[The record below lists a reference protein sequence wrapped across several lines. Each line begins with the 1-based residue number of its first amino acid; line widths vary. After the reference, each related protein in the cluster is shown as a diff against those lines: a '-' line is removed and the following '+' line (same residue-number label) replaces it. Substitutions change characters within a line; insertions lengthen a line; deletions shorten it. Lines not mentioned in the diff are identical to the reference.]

1 MTHKV
6 ARTGLMLV
14 LALLIAVPFS
24 LLAQDQTSSDTQSAS
39 QSTPSTAD
47 SSTTSNTDATSTD
60 ATSAAA
66 TSKDKKDKKDKDK
79 DKKKPKNSDV
89 DNIGSRDINK
99 GSINFISLDKEI
111 AMGRQLAA
119 EVERQVKLIDDPTI
133 NEYVNRVGQNI
144 VRNSDAKVPFTIKV
158 VESDEINAF
167 ALPGG
172 FFYVNSGLILA
183 ADEEAELAGVMAHEI
198 GHVAARHGTEQYS
211 KGELVNFASI
221 PLIFMGGVGGFAIRQ
236 AAGFL
241 IPMQF
246 LQFSRA
252 DESEADYL
260 GLQYMYKTG
269 YDPTA
274 TVSFFEKLQAKE
286 SAKPGSVS
294 KMFSTHPPT
303 GDRIEKD
310 KKNIELILPSREQ
323 YVVTTSEFNRVK
335 AQLAQLENRRPSQ
348 EESNKPSLRRK
359 TTTQRRDPNDR
370 TTDRGTGTSSGTS
383 SDDDS
388 DRPTL
393 KRSPSSQPQT
403 PSTDPNSTSTSPST
417 SSSTSSPTNSQDS
430 AKSADSTSPDD
441 SQNNDPDRP
450 VLKRRN

>member
-6 ARTGLMLV
+6 ARMGLMFV
-14 LALLIAVPFS
+14 LALLIAVPFP
-24 LLAQDQTSSDTQSAS
+24 LLAQTQSDDN
-39 QSTPSTAD
+39 QSTSDQDANAKSD
-47 SSTTSNTDATSTD
+47 SKS
-60 ATSAAA
+60 
-66 TSKDKKDKKDKDK
+66 KDKKDKDK
-79 DKKKPKNSDV
+79 DDKSKGKKPKNSDV
-89 DNIGSRDINK
+89 DNIGARNINK
-99 GSINFISLDKEI
+99 GSINFYSLDKEI

-119 EVERQVKLIDDPTI
+119 EVERQVKLVEDPTI

-183 ADEEAELAGVMAHEI
+183 ADDESELAGVMAHEI
-198 GHVAARHGTEQYS
+198 AHVAARHGTEQAS

-236 AAGFL
+236 AAGLL

-246 LQFSRA
+246 LQFSRK
-252 DESEADYL
+252 DEAEADYF
-260 GLQYMYKTG
+260 GLQYMYKAG

-294 KMFSTHPPT
+294 KLFSTHPPT
-303 GDRIEKD
+303 GDRIEMD
-310 KKNIELILPSREQ
+310 KKNIELILPNKEQ

-335 AQLAQLENRRPSQ
+335 AQLAQIENRRPNQ
-348 EESNKPSLRRK
+348 EEANKPSLRRK
-359 TTTQRRDPNDR
+359 TQTQRRDPNDR
-370 TTDRGTGTSSGTS
+370 STTST

-393 KRSPSSQPQT
+393 KR
-403 PSTDPNSTSTSPST
+403 DPNNQKSQTSTQSDTQQGDSQ
-417 SSSTSSPTNSQDS
+417 SQSPTV
-430 AKSADSTSPDD
+430 KSSDSTTKPDD
-441 SQNNDPDRP
+441 QEPSDSDRP
-450 VLKRRN
+450 KLKRRDQ

>member
-6 ARTGLMLV
+6 ARMGLMFV
-14 LALLIAVPFS
+14 LALLIAVPFP
-24 LLAQDQTSSDTQSAS
+24 LLAQTQTDDS
-39 QSTPSTAD
+39 QSTSSKD
-47 SSTTSNTDATSTD
+47 SKSNAKSDSK
-60 ATSAAA
+60 
-66 TSKDKKDKKDKDK
+66 SKDKKDQDKD
-79 DKKKPKNSDV
+79 DKSKGKKPKNSDV
-89 DNIGSRDINK
+89 DNVGNRNINK
-99 GSINFISLDKEI
+99 GSVNFYSLDKEI

-119 EVERQVKLIDDPTI
+119 EVERQVKLVEDPTI
-133 NEYVNRVGQNI
+133 TEYVNRVGQNI

-260 GLQYMYKTG
+260 GLQYMYKAG

-286 SAKPGSVS
+286 SAKPGTVS

-335 AQLAQLENRRPSQ
+335 GQLAQLENRRPSQ
-348 EESNKPSLRRK
+348 EESNKPSLRRR
-359 TTTQRRDPNDR
+359 TTTQRRDPNDK
-370 TTDRGTGTSSGTS
+370 TTDRGTGTSGTS

-393 KRSPSSQPQT
+393 KRSPGSQPQT
-403 PSTDPNSTSTSPST
+403 PSTDPNAPSTSAPPSTSPNS
-417 SSSTSSPTNSQDS
+417 TNSSDS
-430 AKSADSTSPDD
+430 AKSTDSTNPDD